1 MEKYKKYFLSA
12 LPYLLIFIMTLCG
25 MCVVFYD
32 GIYKGHDYKFH
43 MSNIIEQY
51 ETILSGKNLSPISGI
66 VSMGLGTGT
75 RLFYSPL
82 PHLTVT
88 IIALFYRI
96 FDGTIIDAY
105 KTVLVLSVFISGI
118 FAYRFAM
125 HFTKNNKV
133 ASIISA
139 GIFVLFPY
147 RIFDAFT
154 RMAFAE
160 FYSIMFMPLFFMG
173 LYDITHIEKEVKII
187 PFIEIV
193 IGGSLL
199 FLSHNIT
206 AFYTY
211 IFAFIYLLFNIKG
224 LVKSFK
230 FKRFIPYCGI
240 AIFLLIGISSI
251 SLFSQL
257 ELLSSNLYVVSD
269 DLLMWT
275 NYEKVITRTDEH
287 FLYSA
292 FLNIKSL
299 AYYHKDYFTADSLK
313 LGIILYIVGC
323 ICCIAT
329 DLLLNKFIKLK
340 RFVTIPLGGIVLFL
354 IVSISSASRKEIY
367 LGALIF
373 ILVYLFIN
381 LFCKNEKDTSKD
393 KLWFEPILYYS
404 ILMIVICF
412 VLMKYEWPWKYLP
425 AMFLKIQFPW
435 RLWAL
440 IQLFASMLVGVLVRY
455 LNFKRIGSFVFTICV
470 GLLLVCNDQLV
481 ESRMT
486 YEKQYDSTWVNE
498 VDNTLLDSGI
508 ANGFNKEYIP
518 IVFFQ
523 DTYYVTRY
531 KDSKGVKV
539 YGHLE
544 VFKSEYSKSLYN
556 YISKKMLFNFD
567 KYEDYSYDPK
577 IIEGKGSVKVIEA
590 FSPNYEFEL
599 NVTSK
604 DGALVQMPLIY
615 YPGYKVTVIDNKTG
629 QKETI
634 KPEMV
639 DGLVSFSLEK
649 GNYTVTT
656 DFVGSTLRQISV
668 AYTIISV
675 TATVGLLAYA
685 IYFENKRKKED
696 EDKTC

>member
-1 MEKYKKYFLSA
+1 MEKLKKYFISS
-12 LPYLLIFIMTLCG
+12 LPYLLIFVMTLCG
-25 MCVVFYD
+25 MCIVFYD

-118 FAYRFAM
+118 FAYRFAL

-160 FYSIMFMPLFFMG
+160 FYSIMFLPLFFMG

-187 PFIEIV
+187 PFIEV
-193 IGGSLL
+193 ILGGSLL

-206 AFYTY
+206 AFYSY
-211 IFAFIYLLFNIKG
+211 VFAFIYLLFNIKG
-224 LVKSFK
+224 LIRSFK
-230 FKRFIPYCGI
+230 FKKFIPYCGVSV
-240 AIFLLIGISSI
+240 FLLVGIASI

-257 ELLSSNLYVVSD
+257 ELMASNLYVVND

-287 FLYSA
+287 LVYSA

-313 LGIILYIVGC
+313 LGIILYVVGC
-323 ICCIAT
+323 VCCIAT
-329 DLLLNKFIKLK
+329 DLFLNKFIKLK
-340 RFVTIPLGGIVLFL
+340 RFVSIPLGGIVLFL
-354 IVSISSASRKEIY
+354 IISISASRKEIY
-367 LGALIF
+367 LGALCF
-373 ILVYLFIN
+373 ILIYLFIN
-381 LFCKNEKDTSKD
+381 LFCKNEKDKSKD
-393 KLWFEPILYYS
+393 RLWFEPILYYS
-404 ILMIVICF
+404 IFMIIICF
-412 VLMKYEWPWKYLP
+412 ILMKYEWPWKYLP
-425 AMFLKIQFPW
+425 SMFLKIQFPW

-440 IQLFASMLVGVLVRY
+440 VQLFASMLVGVLVRY
-455 LNFKRIGSFVFTICV
+455 LNFKRIGSFALTIAV
-470 GLLLVCNDQLV
+470 GLLLVCNNQLV
-481 ESRMT
+481 DSRMT
-486 YEKQYDSTWVNE
+486 YEKQYDTMWTNE
-498 VDNTLLDSGI
+498 VDNSLLDSGI
-508 ANGFNKEYIP
+508 ANGFNKEYLPLI
-518 IVFFQ
+518 FFQ
-523 DTYYVTRY
+523 DIYYVNRY
-531 KDSKGVKV
+531 KDSNGVKI
-539 YGHLE
+539 YAHLE
-544 VFKSEYSKSLYN
+544 IFDSEYTKSLYN
-556 YISKKMLFNFD
+556 NLAKRMLFSFD
-567 KYEDYSYDPK
+567 KYEDYSYDPR
-577 IIEGKGSVKVIEA
+577 ILEGKGSVKVIEA
-590 FSPNYEFEL
+590 FSPNFEFEL
-599 NVTSK
+599 NISSK
-604 DGALVQMPLIY
+604 DGALVQMPLVY
-615 YPGYKVTVIDNKTG
+615 YPGYKVTIIDNVTG
-629 QKETI
+629 EKEVI

-639 DGLVSFSLEK
+639 EGFVGFSLEK
-649 GNYTVTT
+649 GNYTVST

-685 IYFENKRKKED
+685 IYFENKRKKEED
-696 EDKTC
+696 ENKTC